1 MTHRILLD
9 CDPGHD
15 DAIAIFLA
23 LSSPEIELLGITATH
38 GNVGIEH
45 TVRNALVLT
54 QLAGTETPVYAG
66 AALPIIRD
74 PIQATRVHG
83 KTGLQATG
91 LPEPARAPESLH
103 AAQAIVEIVRAN
115 PHEITLVATGPLSN
129 VALAFRL
136 DPELPTLIKKLVWM
150 GGSTTYGNV
159 TPSAEF
165 NAFADPHAAYI
176 VFNSGIKVHQFGLN
190 LTLQV
195 LVKEE
200 HIQVLQ
206 AINTE
211 VGRISAELMG
221 HYVQFYRER
230 YNLDGA
236 ALHDPCTIAYL
247 IDPTLF
253 SGQEY
258 HVQVDIQEGPNFG
271 RTVCDYW
278 GGQGPANTWVAT
290 EANSEE
296 VMSLILDRLATL
308 K

>member
-45 TVRNALVLT
+45 TTRNALLLT
-54 QLAGTETPVYAG
+54 QLAKTETPVYAG
-66 AALPIIRD
+66 AALPILRE

-83 KTGLQATG
+83 KTGLQASG
-91 LPEPARAPESLH
+91 LPLLARSPEALH
-103 AAQAIVEIVRAN
+103 AAQAIVKIVREN
-115 PHEITLVATGPLSN
+115 PGEITLVATGPLTN

-136 DPELPTLIKKLVWM
+136 DPEIPSLLRKLVWM

-165 NAFADPHAAYI
+165 NAFADPHAVHM

-190 LTLQV
+190 VTLQV

-206 AINTE
+206 AMNTE

-230 YNLDGA
+230 YDLDGA

-253 SGQEY
+253 TGQDY

-278 GGQGPANTWVAT
+278 GGREAPNTWVAM

-296 VMSLILDRLATL
+296 IMRLILERLATL
-308 K
+308 G